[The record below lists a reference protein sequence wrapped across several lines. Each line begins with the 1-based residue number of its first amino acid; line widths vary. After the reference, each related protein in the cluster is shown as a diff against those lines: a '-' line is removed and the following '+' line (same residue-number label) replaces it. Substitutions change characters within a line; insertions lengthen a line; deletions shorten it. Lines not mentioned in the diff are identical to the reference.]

1 MDHIR
6 NFSIIAHID
15 HGKSTLADRILE
27 VTGAVDPKKMQA
39 QMLDS
44 MDLERERGITIKA
57 QAVRVEYEAAGGETY
72 HLHLIDTPGHV
83 DFSYEVSRS
92 LAACEGALLVVDAA
106 QGVEA
111 QTVANTYLAIENGLE
126 LIPVINK
133 VDLPGA
139 EPDRVAAEIA
149 DLLGGDP
156 EEALRISAKTGEGVV
171 EVLEAIV
178 ERIPAPKGDAAAGKI
193 RVEGAIFKV
202 PRDTERVCPG
212 GIATMMA
219 YLLYYLTLRGIQGDR
234 YRIDI
239 TLSKNALFHLTTQGA
254 TRIYRM
260 DKNYA
265 TQVVNITVGE
275 GCYFE
280 FIPDQI
286 IPYRDSRFYQKVML
300 NVHDNATMVYSELLV
315 PGRVASGE
323 SFDYDICY
331 LKTIAKNQDGEL
343 RFIDIAILE
352 PKKRLLK
359 NSGVLENFD
368 VVGTVYILAPA
379 NHIKEL
385 NSLINSMIESYPKVY
400 GGATILPNT
409 PE

>member
-1 MDHIR
+1 MDNISFFVPDDIPPEVLAYGS
-6 NFSIIAHID
+6 NLSQLGVGSA
-15 HGKSTLADRILE
+15 GKLGAITLR
-27 VTGAVDPKKMQA
+27 
-39 QMLDS
+39 
-44 MDLERERGITIKA
+44 
-57 QAVRVEYEAAGGETY
+57 
-72 HLHLIDTPGHV
+72 
-83 DFSYEVSRS
+83 
-92 LAACEGALLVVDAA
+92 
-106 QGVEA
+106 
-111 QTVANTYLAIENGLE
+111 LE
-126 LIPVINK
+126 L
-133 VDLPGA
+133 
-139 EPDRVAAEIA
+139 EPERQ
-149 DLLGGDP
+149 
-156 EEALRISAKTGEGVV
+156 KT
-171 EVLEAIV
+171 VLKEQYS
-178 ERIPAPKGDAAAGKI
+178 
-193 RVEGAIFKV
+193 KV
-202 PRDTERVCPG
+202 PLYTQRVLYLEESLPS
-212 GIATMMA
+212 MA
-219 YLLYYLTLRGIQGDR
+219 YLFVISPSGGILQGDR
-234 YRIDI
+234 YRMDI

-286 IPYRDSRFYQKVML
+286 IPYRDSRFYQKVLL

-323 SFDYDICY
+323 SFEYDICY
-331 LKTIAKNQDGEL
+331 LKTIAKNQDAEL

-352 PKKRLLK
+352 PKKRILK

-400 GGATILPNT
+400 GGATILPNSSGVMVRLLGPFASDVRDVIIEVT
-409 PE
+409 RITRKEILDAPFSRIRKG

>member
-1 MDHIR
+1 MDNISFFVPDDIPPEVLAYGS
-6 NFSIIAHID
+6 NLSQLGVGSA
-15 HGKSTLADRILE
+15 GKLGAITL
-27 VTGAVDPKKMQA
+27 K
-39 QMLDS
+39 
-44 MDLERERGITIKA
+44 
-57 QAVRVEYEAAGGETY
+57 
-72 HLHLIDTPGHV
+72 
-83 DFSYEVSRS
+83 
-92 LAACEGALLVVDAA
+92 
-106 QGVEA
+106 
-111 QTVANTYLAIENGLE
+111 LE
-126 LIPVINK
+126 L
-133 VDLPGA
+133 
-139 EPDRVAAEIA
+139 EPQTQ
-149 DLLGGDP
+149 
-156 EEALRISAKTGEGVV
+156 KT
-171 EVLEAIV
+171 VLKEQYS
-178 ERIPAPKGDAAAGKI
+178 
-193 RVEGAIFKV
+193 KV
-202 PRDTERVCPG
+202 PLYTQRVLYLEESLPS
-212 GIATMMA
+212 MA
-219 YLLYYLTLRGIQGDR
+219 YLFIISPSGGILQGDR
-234 YRIDI
+234 YRMDI

-286 IPYRDSRFYQKVML
+286 IPYRDSRFYQKVLL

-331 LKTIAKNQDGEL
+331 LKTNARNQDGEL

-352 PKKRLLK
+352 PKKRILK

-400 GGATILPNT
+400 GGATILPNSSGVMVRLLGPFASDVRDVIIEVT
-409 PE
+409 RITRKEILDAPFSRIRKG